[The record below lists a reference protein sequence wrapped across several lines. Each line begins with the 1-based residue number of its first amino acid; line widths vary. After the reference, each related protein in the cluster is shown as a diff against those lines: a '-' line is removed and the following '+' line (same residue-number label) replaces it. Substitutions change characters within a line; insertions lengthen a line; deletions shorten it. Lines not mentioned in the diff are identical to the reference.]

1 MCIYIYIFNFFL
13 RTYYC
18 RNLLDKIMLSKLFHS
33 KWLGDELGGALGSGK
48 ALSRWTAAS
57 AVEQQHSIFAVLLEP
72 SSWERHVT
80 S

>member
-1 MCIYIYIFNFFL
+1 
-13 RTYYC
+13 
-18 RNLLDKIMLSKLFHS
+18 MLSKLFHS